1 MNPEVKKIGNKL
13 FDKVELAQHK
23 VELTVVSD
31 LEKLLKEIKSLN
43 TPISQNIDKLMNL
56 DKLLKDEKELSKNNL
71 NKLNS
76 AYEKAVVLVDKL
88 KQTSKEL
95 GIDIPLINIANN
107 ELNGASEDFVDL
119 NGVLKRI

>member
-13 FDKVELAQHK
+13 FDKVELGSQK

-31 LEKLLKEIKSLN
+31 LEKLLNEVKSLN
-43 TPISQNIDKLMNL
+43 APISQNIDKLINL

-95 GIDIPLINIANN
+95 GIDIPLIKTATN
-107 ELNGASEDFVDL
+107 ELDGAAEDFVDL

>member
-1 MNPEVKKIGNKL
+1 MNPEVTKIGNKL

-43 TPISQNIDKLMNL
+43 APISQNIDKLMNL